1 MVSSCKSMATI
12 SSLTSAKMRAASL
25 GVKSGGKFLSLS
37 TLGSSGCEC
46 RVCGWEMANDV
57 GESKLGAEGTEL
69 PPMGFINE
77 PLANRTLASEN
88 IGDMLMLR
96 KCG

>member
-25 GVKSGGKFLSLS
+25 GVKSGGKFVSLS

-57 GESKLGAEGTEL
+57 GESKLGAGG
-69 PPMGFINE
+69 PVMAAMGLINE
-77 PLANRTLASEN
+77 PPANRTLASEV
-88 IGDMLMLR
+88 IGEMLMR
-96 KCG
+96 R